1 MRIICGVNVVECFEL
16 LVAMVTDERDI
27 GAIVDRHGVIFIS
40 FEMTSFLG
48 MATHLFISHSR
59 PISLN
64 HFQLA

>member
-16 LVAMVTDERDI
+16 LVAMVMAMDI
-27 GAIVDRHGVIFIS
+27 GAIVDRHGVIFTS
-40 FEMTSFLG
+40 FEMTSLLG
-48 MATHLFISHSR
+48 MATHLYISHSR